1 MTKNAKRKNNK
12 KGKQG
17 GFTLIE
23 LLAVITIMGILM
35 MVAIPAVSRTIENSR
50 RDTFA
55 NTAKAYIDAVKNAVS
70 TDELKCNTTTAAFDE
85 QISATPAGKTYYVN
99 IATEDQAAPNKYISQ
114 QTTDLMESGGK
125 SSWGNSDVK
134 GYVAI
139 TKSTDSSNRT
149 TYAYN
154 ILLVDKAGRGIQTL
168 TAGGESSVK
177 RSAVIASTAGS
188 GNYNGVA
195 FKVASAT
202 VNECKVDN

>member
-70 TDELKCNTTTAAFDE
+70 TDELKCNTTTAAFDQ

-99 IATEDQAAPNKYISQ
+99 IATAAQAAPNEYISQ

-139 TKSTDSSNRT
+139 TKTTDNNRT
-149 TYAYN
+149 TYKYN
-154 ILLVDKAGRGIQTL
+154 ILLVDIAGRGIQTL
-168 TAGGESSVK
+168 TTDGESSVK
-177 RSAVIASTAGS
+177 RSKVIAATAGS

-195 FKVASAT
+195 FKVASTT

>member
-1 MTKNAKRKNNK
+1 MAKNAKRKNNK

-70 TDELKCNTTTAAFDE
+70 TDELKCNTTTTTFDA

-99 IATEDQAAPNKYISQ
+99 LSTESGSTYLQ

-125 SSWGNSDVK
+125 SSWGNADVK

-139 TKSTDSSNRT
+139 TKSTSNNRT

-168 TAGGESSVK
+168 TTGGESSVK
-177 RSAVIASTAGS
+177 RSAVIAATAGS
-188 GNYNGVA
+188 GNYNGA
-195 FKVASAT
+195 GFKVASTT
-202 VNECKVDN
+202 VNECKIDN